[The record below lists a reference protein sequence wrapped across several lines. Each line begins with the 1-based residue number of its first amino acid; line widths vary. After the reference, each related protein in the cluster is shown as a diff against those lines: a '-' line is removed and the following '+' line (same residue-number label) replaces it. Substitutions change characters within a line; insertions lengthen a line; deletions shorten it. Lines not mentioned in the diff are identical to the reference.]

1 MSTLREQVQAMRDQ
15 ARGIVAVADRLLGQL
30 PDPHASAPEGPCSH
44 PPERRLEAARMGAP
58 RGWVCECGHEGE
70 GP

>member
-1 MSTLREQVQAMRDQ
+1 MRDQ
-15 ARGIVAVADRLLGQL
+15 TRGIIAVADRILGRL
-30 PDPHASAPEGPCSH
+30 AEAHAGVGGGPCAH

-58 RGWVCECGHEGE
+58 QGWVCECGHEGE